1 MKNSIQK
8 IVLKMPGILETIV
21 AAILLIAVIYGG
33 FGLILDSIDFAQNN
47 YSLYLENVLKDAF
60 SVIIV
65 IEFVRMLVKHS
76 MKTIVEVLIFTI
88 ARGLVVDATSDHC
101 NSHSADLQK
110 TFHKRS
116 RISPSKPLIILSEVL
131 LSPSF

>member
-88 ARGLVVDATSDHC
+88 ARGLVVDHE
-101 NSHSADLQK
+101 NSMQMLLQ
-110 TFHKRS
+110 
-116 RISPSKPLIILSEVL
+116 IIAIALLLICRKHFTNDPE
-131 LSPSF
+131 